1 MAKAD
6 SQAPQPSAT
15 SGLQK
20 RARATVSSRYLIP
33 LATAM
38 LLGACFVVYYL
49 TFVQQNREYLL
60 TRNYRVLATLG
71 EQMSDTL
78 ANQTATLKSYVN
90 AFENAE
96 FHETETP
103 TKTHDRTNGRDI
115 LINLAAS
122 FAADS
127 QRNAFRMSDEIHS
140 YAPRLNH
147 VKIQKADPKLVPN
160 LVRRDGEWMFQLAA
174 LDPRRDHEATGLI
187 SMQALS
193 QSFSQSIV
201 ETFDDVLIANE
212 DGAIVFQN
220 QRNGPHFPSLSD
232 LVKSASSTDK
242 KKDSKDT
249 NDVSHGASEQF
260 VEVDLAGVP
269 YIVFLE
275 PVTIDLNP
283 THNADEQQT
292 KRFTLSG
299 LVPLRRFRWQSL
311 AISYPA
317 LIYISSAFLLLCLS
331 APIMKIFFLNERE
344 ALRLREIVLLPL
356 LFVAIAGALTSICL
370 QTIYFNMRHDD
381 TDLELQNISGRMQDN
396 IKSELAAMRE
406 QLVAACHEPD
416 FEADVSLPS
425 HVVRRNVLTSEFQ
438 HSGTPYPYF
447 DSIFWTDDKGRQII
461 KWSSTDYATPLI
473 DISGLEFSQSL
484 QSRRHY
490 FFLDEQKPFRLDSLL
505 PPNQDNYVAVLGMRM
520 SDCAASPPAKAKF
533 AFLAAQ
539 PLSLIGP
546 YLPLGISFALVDETG
561 RVLFHSDKYRNNRE
575 NILIET
581 GNDRELLASIY
592 GHSNELNFSLDY
604 RGREVRARVVSVP
617 GVTQS
622 PWSLIVYKD
631 VLYAQT
637 YDLEIVTM
645 AGTLLF
651 VYLAIPSFIVCC
663 LYFLVKPKYAPEWLW
678 PSPSSGRIYRFQ
690 IEAGIVMVV
699 LSAALSFL
707 SRIEESLYAAAAAGY
722 VTLIIVFW
730 SVLSRSPSSRSRAV
744 FKGICCAAAAMIVA
758 FPIWQAAKH
767 SSPKQD
773 VEQWPWCVLIG
784 LMLFPFAWAVHRRGH
799 LAPGR
804 WRFPQLS
811 YRRLYYIRAIVLLTV
826 VGILPP
832 LSFFRN
838 SMLLEDYLHIR
849 AAQLHAAMSWN
860 SRERMIEKH
869 EKEVPGI
876 SGMLIRPD
884 AKEGPVN
891 LCSTVWDFYLGS
903 YFGTQ
908 VHRERHPNPPPTP
921 SDYLDPS
928 FLRFAHFLH
937 HSYNNIGAEALG
949 VLRNPVLSENVYLSQ
964 SPPGSPASDK
974 VPGGRSDEAQG
985 VLPEWQ
991 WEWKQGDAHHLQLRL
1006 HEGADTLNTCASP
1019 DKRDLVVASI
1029 PPVNRVS
1036 GISNVLTWLGVTT
1049 VMGLL
1054 FWHVTRKIFLFDL
1067 GEPASRSA
1075 KEVRESL
1082 KGAGNALVLP
1092 SSRYDWS
1099 LELAGAG
1106 ASQIDIR
1113 KLATEPDWG
1122 AKLDETKLGKSGP
1135 IVMENFDWEL
1145 GYPEA
1150 NQQRLLLTDRLIA
1163 NLHRVIAVSAVDPS
1177 PFLIGHCGLES
1188 EGDAGRWAAV
1198 LGSFTRINLGH
1209 QSSWA
1214 RGAQIKKEA
1223 PAIWDECSVQPELYR
1238 IGEDLR
1244 DAGNQVSETEQ
1255 IVAEVG
1261 EKAAQYYY
1269 LEWRACTQE
1278 ECFLLAGLARD
1289 GMVNPRNTVS
1299 LRQLLRRRLIVR
1311 DPQFRIMNESFRR
1324 FVLAQAGITMQEEWE
1339 AEAAGSGWGKARG
1352 PFATVL
1358 VLVGLFLLGTQQQF
1372 LQTSAGLLTAAAGC
1386 VAALLKLI
1394 GVVHGRSSD
1403 S

>member
-1 MAKAD
+1 
-6 SQAPQPSAT
+6 
-15 SGLQK
+15 
-20 RARATVSSRYLIP
+20 
-33 LATAM
+33 
-38 LLGACFVVYYL
+38 
-49 TFVQQNREYLL
+49 
-60 TRNYRVLATLG
+60 
-71 EQMSDTL
+71 
-78 ANQTATLKSYVN
+78 
-90 AFENAE
+90 
-96 FHETETP
+96 
-103 TKTHDRTNGRDI
+103 
-115 LINLAAS
+115 
-122 FAADS
+122 
-127 QRNAFRMSDEIHS
+127 
-140 YAPRLNH
+140 
-147 VKIQKADPKLVPN
+147 
-160 LVRRDGEWMFQLAA
+160 
-174 LDPRRDHEATGLI
+174 
-187 SMQALS
+187 
-193 QSFSQSIV
+193 
-201 ETFDDVLIANE
+201 
-212 DGAIVFQN
+212 
-220 QRNGPHFPSLSD
+220 
-232 LVKSASSTDK
+232 
-242 KKDSKDT
+242 
-249 NDVSHGASEQF
+249 
-260 VEVDLAGVP
+260 
-269 YIVFLE
+269 
-275 PVTIDLNP
+275 
-283 THNADEQQT
+283 
-292 KRFTLSG
+292 
-299 LVPLRRFRWQSL
+299 
-311 AISYPA
+311 
-317 LIYISSAFLLLCLS
+317 
-331 APIMKIFFLNERE
+331 
-344 ALRLREIVLLPL
+344 
-356 LFVAIAGALTSICL
+356 
-370 QTIYFNMRHDD
+370 
-381 TDLELQNISGRMQDN
+381 
-396 IKSELAAMRE
+396 
-406 QLVAACHEPD
+406 
-416 FEADVSLPS
+416 
-425 HVVRRNVLTSEFQ
+425 
-438 HSGTPYPYF
+438 
-447 DSIFWTDDKGRQII
+447 
-461 KWSSTDYATPLI
+461 
-473 DISGLEFSQSL
+473 
-484 QSRRHY
+484 
-490 FFLDEQKPFRLDSLL
+490 
-505 PPNQDNYVAVLGMRM
+505 
-520 SDCAASPPAKAKF
+520 
-533 AFLAAQ
+533 
-539 PLSLIGP
+539 
-546 YLPLGISFALVDETG
+546 
-561 RVLFHSDKYRNNRE
+561 
-575 NILIET
+575 
-581 GNDRELLASIY
+581 
-592 GHSNELNFSLDY
+592 
-604 RGREVRARVVSVP
+604 
-617 GVTQS
+617 
-622 PWSLIVYKD
+622 
-631 VLYAQT
+631 
-637 YDLEIVTM
+637 
-645 AGTLLF
+645 
-651 VYLAIPSFIVCC
+651 
-663 LYFLVKPKYAPEWLW
+663 
-678 PSPSSGRIYRFQ
+678 
-690 IEAGIVMVV
+690 
-699 LSAALSFL
+699 
-707 SRIEESLYAAAAAGY
+707 
-722 VTLIIVFW
+722 
-730 SVLSRSPSSRSRAV
+730 
-744 FKGICCAAAAMIVA
+744 
-758 FPIWQAAKH
+758 
-767 SSPKQD
+767 
-773 VEQWPWCVLIG
+773 
-784 LMLFPFAWAVHRRGH
+784 
-799 LAPGR
+799 
-804 WRFPQLS
+804 
-811 YRRLYYIRAIVLLTV
+811 
-826 VGILPP
+826 
-832 LSFFRN
+832 
-838 SMLLEDYLHIR
+838 MLLEDYLHIR

-1261 EKAAQYYY
+1261 EKAAQYNY
-1269 LEWRACTQE
+1269 L
-1278 ECFLLAGLARD
+1278 
-1289 GMVNPRNTVS
+1289 
-1299 LRQLLRRRLIVR
+1299 
-1311 DPQFRIMNESFRR
+1311 
-1324 FVLAQAGITMQEEWE
+1324 
-1339 AEAAGSGWGKARG
+1339 
-1352 PFATVL
+1352 
-1358 VLVGLFLLGTQQQF
+1358 
-1372 LQTSAGLLTAAAGC
+1372 
-1386 VAALLKLI
+1386 
-1394 GVVHGRSSD
+1394 
-1403 S
+1403 